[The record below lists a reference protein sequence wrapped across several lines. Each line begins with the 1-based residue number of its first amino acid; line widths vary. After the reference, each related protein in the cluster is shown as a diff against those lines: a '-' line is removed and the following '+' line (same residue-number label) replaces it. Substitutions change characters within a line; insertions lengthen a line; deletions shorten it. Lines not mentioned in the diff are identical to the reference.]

1 METHVR
7 KRSLWK
13 VSLDTHPDWISLP
26 PPLPSFNLRSLE
38 VKIVHVGLKLPPQW
52 LPCACS
58 PADRAGPQRLSA
70 ECWWKDLHLLSGK
83 WGRSEGK
90 WEPATGQTS
99 GFLGRPGC
107 AACSGIQVCENLPL
121 PNPNL
126 TTWFR
131 TWEQRVRK
139 TETSRNNNKKTPPN
153 KPKGKSIQGMVGLFL
168 MTGGSL
174 ESNRTYQLQK

>member
-1 METHVR
+1 MTANSSNASRRIETHVR

-13 VSLDTHPDWISLP
+13 VSLDTHPDWLSLP

-52 LPCACS
+52 LPCVCS

-70 ECWWKDLHLLSGK
+70 ECWWKDLHRGK

-90 WEPATGQTS
+90 WEPATDQTS
-99 GFLGRPGC
+99 GFLGCCGY
-107 AACSGIQVCENLPL
+107 AARGGIEVWENLPL

-131 TWEQRVRK
+131 RWESGESEKQK
-139 TETSRNNNKKTPPN
+139 QTETTTAKK
-153 KPKGKSIQGMVGLFL
+153 KKKLRASQD
-168 MTGGSL
+168 
-174 ESNRTYQLQK
+174 RAWWDHY